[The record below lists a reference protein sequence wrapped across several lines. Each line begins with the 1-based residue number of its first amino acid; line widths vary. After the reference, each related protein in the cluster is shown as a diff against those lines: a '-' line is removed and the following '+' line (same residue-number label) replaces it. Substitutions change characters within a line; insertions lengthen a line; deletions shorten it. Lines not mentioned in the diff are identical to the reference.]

1 MISWRDVLVG
11 AMVLAATL
19 TAKAAIDEAKSLI
32 GPSAYD
38 WTKISAR
45 KTEVGEVRSF
55 FHGRTATLD
64 DLELHV
70 TTLNPGKESH
80 PPHRHPNEEMI
91 IVKEGTVEA
100 LVDGQWT
107 RLGPGS
113 VIFNASNVLHGL
125 RNVGATPAIY
135 HVINWKTE
143 KTPKE

>member
-1 MISWRDVLVG
+1 MISRRDVLVAAI
-11 AMVLAATL
+11 AMGVAL
-19 TAKAAIDEAKSLI
+19 TARAAMDDAKSLI

-38 WTKISAR
+38 WTKIAPR

-55 FHGRTATLD
+55 FQGPTATLD

-80 PPHRHPNEEMI
+80 PNEEMI
-91 IVKEGTVEA
+91 IVREGTVEC
-100 LVDGQWT
+100 LVDGKWT

-113 VIFNASNVLHGL
+113 VIFNASNVLHGI
-125 RNVGATPAIY
+125 RNVGETAATY
-135 HVINWKTE
+135 HVINWKTD